1 MNPQEV
7 TINKRGQVVSG
18 LKQAGGGNN
27 GHEHRFK
34 INVCYKQDNGL

>member
-18 LKQAGGGNN
+18 LKQASGRTDGRPIIPN
-27 GHEHRFK
+27 
-34 INVCYKQDNGL
+34 D